1 MNFLIGLC
9 QIISNIIVYIIDT
22 LISIMYHVIAFI
34 AEKILLGVFGIFNI
48 FKSKDTELI
57 SALVLAVIYTLAVV
71 YIVHIIKAYCKK
83 KHITIFQIKR
93 VSKNTTRKKT
103 TKTKRNSTKPK
114 KTATSKKNTKT
125 KAKTKSKPK
134 TQAKKAAS
142 R

>member
-1 MNFLIGLC
+1 MAHDINIFVRIENIKLGFFPNIGSSNNAH
-9 QIISNIIVYIIDT
+9 III
-22 LISIMYHVIAFI
+22 
-34 AEKILLGVFGIFNI
+34 GIFNI
-48 FKSKDTELI
+48 LNSKDTELI
-57 SALVLAVIYTLAVV
+57 SALVLVVIYTLAVV
-71 YIVHIIKAYCKK
+71 YIVHIVKAYCKK

-125 KAKTKSKPK
+125 KAKTQSKPK
-134 TQAKKAAS
+134 TQAKKTAS